1 MLQGLLTGRFGLRF
15 HRIVRKGPVY
25 ILTRG
30 SRTLQLKDPEDKGRE
45 PIFAVFVRGDI
56 ADGEVRGANVSMDQ
70 VARELS
76 ANLGQPV
83 LDQTGL
89 KGSYDLHAE
98 PFDAENRDIETAISG
113 AMDRLGL
120 KLKRAT
126 GQVQT
131 LVIDQIELPS
141 EN

>member
-1 MLQGLLTGRFGLRF
+1 MRRAADPESWNPTTEQREMLQGLLTGRFGLRF

-30 SRTLQLKDPEDKGRE
+30 SKTLQLKDPQDKARE
-45 PIFAVFVRGDI
+45 PIFVVFVRGDI
-56 ADGEVRGANVSMDQ
+56 ADGEVRGANVSMNQ

-89 KGSYDLHAE
+89 RFSPSRRKSSK
-98 PFDAENRDIETAISG
+98 PRQ
-113 AMDRLGL
+113 LGGY
-120 KLKRAT
+120 A
-126 GQVQT
+126 
-131 LVIDQIELPS
+131 P
-141 EN
+141 

>member
-30 SRTLQLKDPEDKGRE
+30 SKTLQLKDPQDKARE
-45 PIFAVFVRGDI
+45 PIFVVFVRGDI
-56 ADGEVRGANVSMDQ
+56 ADGEVRGANVSMNQ

-89 KGSYDLHAE
+89 RFSPSRRKSSK
-98 PFDAENRDIETAISG
+98 PRQ
-113 AMDRLGL
+113 LGGY
-120 KLKRAT
+120 A
-126 GQVQT
+126 
-131 LVIDQIELPS
+131 P
-141 EN
+141 